1 VIVIVVQI
9 KKGKNMDNLVR
20 MLKSDYN
27 FYCEMIKEIEKIEK
41 AQEKLGELLFD
52 DFFGISKLNNLKDM
66 LVKRMDKNIG
76 DFYNIESCDLFS
88 YLIYE
93 AMNMK
98 DGGSITTEKG
108 KYFKIRNFDDLIY
121 YLENN

>member
-1 VIVIVVQI
+1 
-9 KKGKNMDNLVR
+9 MDSVVR
-20 MLKSDYN
+20 MLKSDYD
-27 FYCEMIKEIEKIEK
+27 FYCEIIKEIEKIEE

-76 DFYNIESCDLFS
+76 DFYDIESCDLFS

-108 KYFKIRNFDDLIY
+108 KEFKIRNFDDLIY